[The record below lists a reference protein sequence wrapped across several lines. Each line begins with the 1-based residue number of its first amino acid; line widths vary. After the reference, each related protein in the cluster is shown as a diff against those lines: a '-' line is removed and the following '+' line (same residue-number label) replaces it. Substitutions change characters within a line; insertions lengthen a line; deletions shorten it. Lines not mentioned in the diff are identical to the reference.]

1 MSRLPEEFVLT
12 CSYSQFA
19 FSAKNAVRVAP
30 IDVSKSRLFL
40 HLHREMVMPYHDA
53 GQRRELTWAILF
65 FSSKSGE

>member
-19 FSAKNAVRVAP
+19 LSATNAVRVAP
-30 IDVSKSRLFL
+30 IDASKSRLFL
-40 HLHREMVMPYHDA
+40 HLHREIVTPYHA
-53 GQRRELTWAILF
+53 GQRRELTCAILF